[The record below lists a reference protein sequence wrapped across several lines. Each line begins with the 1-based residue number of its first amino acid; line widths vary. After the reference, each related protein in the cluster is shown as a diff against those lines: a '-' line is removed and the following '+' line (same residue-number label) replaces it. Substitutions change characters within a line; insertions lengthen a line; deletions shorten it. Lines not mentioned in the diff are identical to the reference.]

1 MRHSIKRLIQ
11 QSAIATLTIVS
22 LTLGAPFIPLTPSL
36 PPAIAQSARSQD
48 VWQQV
53 YKQIPDL
60 PLENQYINRTT
71 QKVDPNNTLVSRL
84 IRYHQYVKGRP
95 TNYRLDWK
103 MTLGDYLEVNEPIID
118 SGYPG
123 SNTLRKNPLEG
134 DRAIIN
140 RLTRKQ
146 RDTLIQALVNVFT
159 PTARQPV
166 SAPIPRP
173 QPPSTVTPD
182 RPIQPSGAQLLKP

>member
-1 MRHSIKRLIQ
+1 MRHLTKRPIQ
-11 QSAIATLTIVS
+11 QSVIATLTIVS
-22 LTLGAPFIPLTPSL
+22 LTLSAPFGHLTPL
-36 PPAIAQSARSQD
+36 PAIAQSIRPQD
-48 VWQQV
+48 AWQQV

-95 TNYRLDWK
+95 INYRLDWK
-103 MTLGDYLEVNEPIID
+103 MTLGDYLGVNEPIID
-118 SGYPG
+118 TGYPG

-134 DRAIIN
+134 DRGIIN

-146 RDTLIQALVNVFT
+146 RDALVQALVNVFS
-159 PTARQPV
+159 PTARQPIPN
-166 SAPIPRP
+166 PIASP
-173 QPPSTVTPD
+173 QPPSMVMPD
-182 RPIQPSGAQLLKP
+182 RPTQPSGAQLLKP